1 MYERLNLSPLTTIPL
16 TLQLRPCPDGAPS
29 EHNGQIAFPR
39 LSLAGGESPHHNRGK
54 LGGGRT
60 SPELSPSQFA
70 TRHTT
75 GGALPSLQL
84 GQCGRFP
91 MGQLPARAGGGD
103 GGWSARGAPRPGRGW
118 GGRPG
123 LKAGKQISSETAP
136 FSWEQPRRVDK
147 RLPQGLFHPHP
158 RTKPAQW
165 IHNPGSSLHN
175 QLLLGVGA

>member
-1 MYERLNLSPLTTIPL
+1 MKTCLKTFRKSHGKSATSSTGLFLQQGIHRFSFFKDINHLAFFFSLYESIMMYERLNLSPLTTIPL

-103 GGWSARGAPRPGRGW
+103 GG
-118 GGRPG
+118 
-123 LKAGKQISSETAP
+123 
-136 FSWEQPRRVDK
+136 
-147 RLPQGLFHPHP
+147 
-158 RTKPAQW
+158 
-165 IHNPGSSLHN
+165 
-175 QLLLGVGA
+175 